1 MVVSEILS
9 RFQYSKN
16 YEGTKTIKT
25 LIIKDLKFQYS
36 KNYEGTKTYW
46 IDSKYDVRFSIAK
59 IMRVLKLTLNLY
71 LGH

>member
-1 MVVSEILS
+1 MLNYEGTKTLMVVSEILS

-36 KNYEGTKTYW
+36 KNYEGTKT
-46 IDSKYDVRFSIAK
+46 SKVLYHFLRNDVK
-59 IMRVLKLTLNLY
+59 IQF
-71 LGH
+71 